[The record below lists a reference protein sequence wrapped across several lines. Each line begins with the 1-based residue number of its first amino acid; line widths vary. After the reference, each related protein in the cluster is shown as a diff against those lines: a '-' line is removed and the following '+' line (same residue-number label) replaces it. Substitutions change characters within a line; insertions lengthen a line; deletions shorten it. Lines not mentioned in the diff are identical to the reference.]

1 MFKPATGMH
10 YHRFLRNLHDTTLLD
25 WYMEI
30 GCRDGS
36 SFAPVRSKTIAVDPF
51 FRVER
56 NAIGAKPALHIFQQ
70 TSDDF
75 FASGFL
81 DALGIRLSLSFLDGM
96 HLFEYLLRDVIQTE
110 RRSRPDGVIMMHDCC
125 PFDHPM
131 TTRDLNNI
139 PEAAWTGDVWKLL
152 PILKQYRPDLKID
165 VLDCKPTGLVM
176 LSNLDP
182 GNTALSDA
190 YDKILADW
198 VTVTLEDY
206 GTARFFESFDYVS
219 ARGQTHLGHPLLSR
233 VKLDDS
239 AAFNPVML
247 SS

>member
-1 MFKPATGMH
+1 MFKPATGMQ
-10 YHRFLRNLHDTTLLD
+10 YHRFLRNLHGTTLLD

-56 NAIGAKPALHIFQQ
+56 NAIGTKPALHVFQQ

-81 DALGIRLSLSFLDGM
+81 DALDIRLSLSFLDGM

-125 PFDHPM
+125 PFDHQM
-131 TTRDLNNI
+131 TTRDLDNI

-152 PILKQYRPDLKID
+152 PILQQYRPDLKID

-182 GNTALSDA
+182 GNSVLSDA
-190 YDKILADW
+190 YDQILAGWTD
-198 VTVTLEDY
+198 VTLTNHGAD
-206 GTARFFESFDYVS
+206 RFYDSFDYVS
-219 ARGQTHLGHPLLSR
+219 ARGQVRAGHPLLSQ

-239 AAFNPVML
+239 AALTPVML

>member
-10 YHRFLRNLHDTTLLD
+10 YHRFLRNLHETTLLD

-36 SFAPVRSKTIAVDPF
+36 SFAPVRSRTIAVDPF

-81 DALGIRLSLSFLDGM
+81 DALDVRLSLSFLDGM
-96 HLFEYLLRDVIQTE
+96 HLFEYLLRDVIETE
-110 RRSRPDGVIMMHDCC
+110 KRSRPEGVIMMHDCC
-125 PFDHPM
+125 PFDYEM
-131 TTRDLNNI
+131 TTRDLDNI
-139 PEAAWTGDVWKLL
+139 PKAAWTGDVWKLL
-152 PILKQYRPDLKID
+152 PILQQHRPDLKID

-182 GNTALSDA
+182 DNAALSDA
-190 YDKILADW
+190 YDQILADW
-198 VTVTLEDY
+198 TDVTLKDH
-206 GTARFFESFDYVS
+206 GADRFYDSFDYVS
-219 ARGQTHLGHPLLSR
+219 ARRQARAGHPLLSAVR
-233 VKLDDS
+233 LDDS
-239 AAFNPVML
+239 AGFTPVMM

>member
-1 MFKPATGMH
+1 MFKPASGMH
-10 YHRFLRNLHDTTLLD
+10 YHRFLRNLHETTLLD

-56 NAIGAKPALHIFQQ
+56 NVIGDKPALHIFQQ

-81 DALGIRLSLSFLDGM
+81 DALNIRLSLSFLDGM

-110 RRSRPDGVIMMHDCC
+110 RRSHPDGVIALHDCC
-125 PFDHPM
+125 PFDHEM
-131 TTRDLNNI
+131 TTRDLDNI

-152 PILKQYRPDLKID
+152 PILQQYRPDLKID
-165 VLDCKPTGLVM
+165 VLNCKPTGLVI

-182 GNTALSDA
+182 ANTVLSDS
-190 YDKILADW
+190 YDQILADW
-198 VTVTLEDY
+198 MEVTLQDHGAE
-206 GTARFFESFDYVS
+206 RFYDSFDYVN
-219 ARGQTHLGHPLLSR
+219 ARNQAHQGHPLLSA

-239 AAFNPVML
+239 AAFTPVML